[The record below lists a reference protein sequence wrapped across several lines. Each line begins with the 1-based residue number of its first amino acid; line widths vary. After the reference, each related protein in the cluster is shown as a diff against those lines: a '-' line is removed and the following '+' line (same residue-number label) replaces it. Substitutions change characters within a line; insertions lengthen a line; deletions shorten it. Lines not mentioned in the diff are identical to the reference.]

1 MRQRLPRRAA
11 KRTAEPRT
19 TAPKL
24 EGLGLTLPAV
34 GLLFAGQSLYGAMFP
49 KTALT
54 LAIGGGL
61 ILAACLLHS
70 GLRADLT
77 RLRGLE
83 WPGAFFIL
91 TLLVALWSLTPYV
104 PGGPSPVWAYVGEA
118 HGAATVDKSAT
129 LLEIIK
135 LMGLGCFFLVGAVT
149 AAGDARART
158 AVQII
163 IGVGAV
169 FSLWMFF
176 AHVTGDVAGGG
187 QRSISG
193 GYRLEAR
200 FLAANTAG
208 TFFAMLSVLAL
219 APIASELRSN
229 KRRDR
234 FFRLALYGSAGLI
247 FLVCLLMT
255 GSRGGFLA
263 ACTGFVAFAL
273 LQVFA
278 GDLRLTRATLA
289 IGSGVILLGVVLAL
303 TGDLLITRLMEGG
316 LQDAA
321 RTNITAVHLQAFEA
335 APWMGYGLGSFEPVN
350 RSLMDALNFKDLW
363 SIRAV
368 HSVYLGWL
376 EEAGIL
382 GALPMFA
389 CIGILAVSAVGR
401 AARRTR
407 MLNHVFALIAV
418 SVVVL
423 VHGLSDFAL
432 QTYAVAAF
440 WSYLL
445 GLAFRLSQGS
455 RA

>member
-1 MRQRLPRRAA
+1 MSEPLPRRAA
-11 KRTAEPRT
+11 KRTAEPRGT
-19 TAPKL
+19 TPKL
-24 EGLGLTLPAV
+24 EGLGLALPAV
-34 GLLFAGQSLYGAMFP
+34 GLLFAGQVLYGAMFP

-70 GLRADLT
+70 GLRTDLA

-83 WPGAFFIL
+83 WPGAFYIL

-118 HGAATVDKSAT
+118 NGAATVDKSAT

-149 AAGDARART
+149 AASDARART
-158 AVQII
+158 AVQLVL
-163 IGVGAV
+163 GLGAA

-176 AHVTGDVAGGG
+176 VHVTGNASHGD
-187 QRSISG
+187 R
-193 GYRLEAR
+193 RLEAR

-219 APIASELRSN
+219 APITSELRSG
-229 KRRDR
+229 KRHDR
-234 FFRLALYGSAGLI
+234 IVRLVLYGSAGLV
-247 FLVCLLMT
+247 FLVCLLLT

-263 ACTGFVAFAL
+263 ACAGFLAFAL

-278 GDLRLTRATLA
+278 GDLRLTRATLVVGA
-289 IGSGVILLGVVLAL
+289 GVILLGVVLGFS
-303 TGDLLITRLMEGG
+303 GDLLITRLMESG
-316 LQDAA
+316 LQNAA
-321 RTNITAVHLQAFEA
+321 RGHVFAVHLQAFEA

-350 RSLMDALNFKDLW
+350 RSVMDALNFKDLW

-376 EEAGIL
+376 EEAGVL

-389 CIGILAVSAVGR
+389 CIGLLLVSAVR
-401 AARRTR
+401 QAARRTR
-407 MLNHVFALIAV
+407 MLSHVFALIAV
-418 SVVVL
+418 SIVVL

-445 GLAFRLSQGS
+445 GVAFRLSQGS
-455 RA
+455 RT

>member
-1 MRQRLPRRAA
+1 MNEPLLRRAA
-11 KRTAEPRT
+11 KPIAQPRG

-24 EGLGLTLPAV
+24 EGLGLALPTV
-34 GLLFAGQSLYGAMFP
+34 GLLFAGQVIYGAMFP

-61 ILAACLLHS
+61 ILAVCLLHS
-70 GLRADLT
+70 GLRSDLA

-83 WPGAFFIL
+83 WPGALFVL

-135 LMGLGCFFLVGAVT
+135 LMGLGCLFLVGAIT
-149 AAGDARART
+149 AASDARART
-158 AVQII
+158 AVQLV
-163 IGVGAV
+163 IGLGAV

-176 AHVTGDVAGGG
+176 IHVTGNASHGG
-187 QRSISG
+187 Q
-193 GYRLEAR
+193 RLEAR
-200 FLAANTAG
+200 FLAPNTAG

-219 APIASELRSN
+219 APIVSEFRSAR
-229 KRRDR
+229 RRDSIV
-234 FFRLALYGSAGLI
+234 RLALYGSAGLI
-247 FLVCLLMT
+247 FLVCLLLT
-255 GSRGGFLA
+255 GSRGGFL
-263 ACTGFVAFAL
+263 AFAL

-278 GDLRLTRATLA
+278 GDLRLTRATLTLGA
-289 IGSGVILLGVVLAL
+289 GVLLLGAVLAVS
-303 TGDLLITRLMEGG
+303 GDLLITRLMEGG

-321 RTNITAVHLQAFEA
+321 RANITAVHLQAFEA

-350 RSLMDALNFKDLW
+350 RSVMDALNFKDLW

-376 EEAGIL
+376 EEAGIV
-382 GALPMFA
+382 GALPIFA
-389 CIGILAVSAVGR
+389 CIGLLLASAVR
-401 AARRTR
+401 QAARRTR
-407 MLNHVFALIAV
+407 MLSHVFALIAV

-423 VHGLSDFAL
+423 VHGVSDFAL
-432 QTYAVAAF
+432 QTYAVAAL

>member
-1 MRQRLPRRAA
+1 MSQPPVRRAA
-11 KRTAEPRT
+11 GRTDEPR
-19 TAPKL
+19 ADGPRL
-24 EGLGLTLPAV
+24 EGLGLTLPSV
-34 GLLFAGQSLYGAMFP
+34 GLLYIGQILYGAMFP

-54 LAIGGGL
+54 LVIGGGL
-61 ILAACLLHS
+61 ILAACLLHAS
-70 GLRADLT
+70 LRADLA

-83 WPGAFFIL
+83 WPGGLFVL

-104 PGGPSPVWAYVGEA
+104 PGGPSPVWAYVGDA
-118 HGAATVDKSAT
+118 PGAATVDKSAT

-135 LMGLGCFFLVGAVT
+135 LMGLGCLFLVGAVT
-149 AAGDARART
+149 GANDARART
-158 AVQII
+158 AVQLI
-163 IGVGAV
+163 IGLGAL

-176 AHVTGDVAGGG
+176 IHVTGNANHGG
-187 QRSISG
+187 R
-193 GYRLEAR
+193 RLEAR
-200 FLAANTAG
+200 FLAPNTAG
-208 TFFAMLSVLAL
+208 TFFAMLTVLTL
-219 APIASELRSN
+219 APVVSEFRSRQ
-229 KRRDR
+229 RRDR
-234 FFRLALYGSAGLI
+234 LLRLALYGSAGLI

-263 ACTGFVAFAL
+263 ACAGFVAFAL

-278 GDLRLTRATLA
+278 GDLRLSRATLA
-289 IGSGVILLGVVLAL
+289 IAGGVLLIGLVLAF
-303 TGDLLITRLMEGG
+303 TGDLLITRLLEGG

-321 RTNITAVHLQAFEA
+321 RENISAVHLRAFEA
-335 APWMGYGLGSFEPVN
+335 APWMGYGLGSFEAVN
-350 RSLMDALNFKDLW
+350 RSVMDALNFRDLW

-368 HSVYLGWL
+368 HSIYLGWL

-389 CIGILAVSAVGR
+389 CIAVLMLVTVRRASA
-401 AARRTR
+401 RTR
-407 MLNHVFALIAV
+407 MLSHVFALVAA

-445 GLAFRLSQGS
+445 GLVFRLSHGS

>member
-1 MRQRLPRRAA
+1 MSEPLPRRAA
-11 KRTAEPRT
+11 KRTAEPRG
-19 TAPKL
+19 TAPQF
-24 EGLGLTLPAV
+24 EGIGLALPAV
-34 GLLFAGQSLYGAMFP
+34 GLLFAGQYLYGAMFP

-70 GLRADLT
+70 GLRADLA

-83 WPGAFFIL
+83 WPGALFVL

-104 PGGPSPVWAYVGEA
+104 PGGPSPVWAYVGQT

-135 LMGLGCFFLVGAVT
+135 LMGLGCLFLVGAVT
-149 AAGDARART
+149 AASDARART
-158 AVQII
+158 AVQLI
-163 IGVGAV
+163 IGLGAA

-176 AHVTGDVAGGG
+176 IHVTGNANHGG
-187 QRSISG
+187 Q
-193 GYRLEAR
+193 RLEAR
-200 FLAANTAG
+200 FLAPNTAG

-219 APIASELRSN
+219 APIVSELRST

-234 FFRLALYGSAGLI
+234 IVRLALYGSAGLI

-263 ACTGFVAFAL
+263 ACAGFVAFAL

-289 IGSGVILLGVVLAL
+289 VGAGVILLGVVLAF

-321 RTNITAVHLQAFEA
+321 RANISAVHLRAFEA
-335 APWMGYGLGSFEPVN
+335 APWMGYGLGSFEAVN
-350 RSLMDALNFKDLW
+350 RSVMDALNFKDLW
-363 SIRAV
+363 NIRAV

-376 EEAGIL
+376 EEAGFL

-389 CIGILAVSAVGR
+389 CLGLLVVTAVVQ
-401 AARRTR
+401 AARRSR
-407 MLNHVFALIAV
+407 MLSHVFALIAV

-445 GLAFRLSQGS
+445 GLQFRLSQGS

>member
-1 MRQRLPRRAA
+1 MSEPLPRRAA
-11 KRTAEPRT
+11 RRSAEPRQ
-19 TAPKL
+19 TAPQF

-34 GLLFAGQSLYGAMFP
+34 GLLFVGHILYGAMYP

-54 LAIGGGL
+54 LVIGGGL
-61 ILAACLLHS
+61 ILAACLLHN
-70 GLRADLT
+70 GLRADLA

-83 WPGAFFIL
+83 WPGALFVL

-104 PGGPSPVWAYVGEA
+104 PGGPSPVWAYVGQA

-135 LMGLGCFFLVGAVT
+135 LMGLGCLFLVGAVT
-149 AAGDARART
+149 AASDARART
-158 AVQII
+158 AVQLI
-163 IGVGAV
+163 VGLGAT

-176 AHVTGDVAGGG
+176 AHVTGDVVGGG
-187 QRSISG
+187 QRSTNG

-208 TFFAMLSVLAL
+208 TFFAILSVLSL
-219 APIASELRSN
+219 APIVSELRSG

-234 FFRLALYGSAGLI
+234 IVRLALYGSAGLI

-263 ACTGFVAFAL
+263 ACAGFVAFAL

-289 IGSGVILLGVVLAL
+289 VGGGVILLGVVLAFS
-303 TGDLLITRLMEGG
+303 GDLLITRLMEGG

-321 RTNITAVHLQAFEA
+321 RANISAVHLRAFQA
-335 APWMGYGLGSFEPVN
+335 APWTGYGLGSFEPVN
-350 RSLMDALNFKDLW
+350 RSVMDALNFKDLW
-363 SIRAV
+363 TIRAV

-376 EEAGIL
+376 EEAGFL

-389 CIGILAVSAVGR
+389 CIGLLLVSSVSQ

-407 MLNHVFALIAV
+407 MLSHAFALIAV

-445 GLAFRLSQGS
+445 GLQYRLSQGS